1 VAHFKE
7 KLGNFIA
14 EKMLEFCDYGEQRR
28 KLAAPELARTASP
41 GLK

>member
-7 KLGNFIA
+7 QLGNFIA
-14 EKMLEFCDYGEQRR
+14 ETADEFGDFGEQRR
-28 KLAAPELARTASP
+28 NVTAPELARTASR